1 MILRQ
6 IKCVICIDCRYESI
20 YVHISVVYIH
30 IFSIRISLVEFF
42 SIFDPLLDD
51 FRPPIPPV
59 QHLHPARSTL
69 LLLQDELEPHDIVS
83 ERVTVLHGLPLA
95 VHPPVLPA
103 PHPKQLQIAPHTH
116 L

>member
-6 IKCVICIDCRYESI
+6 IKRVIRVDSRYESI

-51 FRPPIPPV
+51 FGSPIPSV
-59 QHLHPARSTL
+59 QNLHPVRSSL
-69 LLLQDELEPHDIVS
+69 LLLQDELEPHDIVA
-83 ERVTVLHGLPLA
+83 ERITVLHGLPLA

-103 PHPKQLQIAPHTH
+103 PHPKQFQIAPHTH